1 MMYNR
6 NQPNYQYSDA
16 DTDAQ
21 HWTIQDEQVGLRLDR
36 FLTSVLPD
44 ISRTGVQQL
53 ISDGAVLVNEKPGKS
68 GYALRPHD
76 RVAVLHTSTRRVA
89 WEGSPQATQTL
100 PLEIVYEDDDILII
114 NKAAGMVV
122 HPAPGHYD
130 DTLVNALVARYPEF
144 QEEADRQSLRGN
156 LRPGIVHR
164 LDRDTS
170 GLLIVAKNAN
180 VQKALKE
187 QMKQHEIE
195 KRYIALVEGNVSLD
209 HGSIDAP
216 IGRDPRHRRQMTVTT
231 IDSREARTHF
241 RVLERFA
248 RHTLLLVQLETG
260 RTHQIRVHLKAIGHP
275 IVGDPV
281 YGSGRVSNDI
291 ALQRQ
296 FLHACQLRLT
306 HPSTGKALEVEA
318 PLPSD
323 LQALLD
329 HPERL

>member
-1 MMYNR
+1 MIYNR
-6 NQPNYQYSDA
+6 NQPNYQYSDT
-16 DTDAQ
+16 DTDEQ
-21 HWTIQDEQVGLRLDR
+21 RWTIQDEQVGLRLDR
-36 FLTSVLPD
+36 FLTSVLPH

-53 ISDGAVLVNEKPGKS
+53 IGAGVVLVNEKPGKS

-76 RVAVLHTSTRRVA
+76 RVAVLRTSTRRAA
-89 WEGSPQATQTL
+89 WEGSPQATQAW

-122 HPAPGHYD
+122 HPAPGHHN
-130 DTLVNALVARYPEF
+130 DTLVNALIARYPE
-144 QEEADRQSLRGN
+144 LRETEGN

-164 LDRDTS
+164 LDRNTS
-170 GLLIVAKNAN
+170 GLLIVAKNVN
-180 VQKALKE
+180 VQAALIE

-216 IGRDPRHRRQMTVTT
+216 IGRDPRHRQQMTITT

-248 RHTLLLVQLETG
+248 RHTLLLLQLETG
-260 RTHQIRVHLKAIGHP
+260 RTHQIRVHLQAIGHP
-275 IVGDPV
+275 VVGDPV
-281 YGSGRVSNDI
+281 YGSGRVSNAM

>member
-1 MMYNR
+1 MEKR
-6 NQPNYQYSDA
+6 NQPDYKRR
-16 DTDAQ
+16 DTDEQ
-21 HWTIQDEQVGLRLDR
+21 RWTIQEEQVGTRLDR
-36 FLTSVLPD
+36 FLTSVLSGF
-44 ISRTGVQQL
+44 SRTGVQQL
-53 ISDGAVLVNEKPGKS
+53 ITDGVVLVNGKAGRP
-68 GYALRPHD
+68 GYALRLHD
-76 RVAVLHTSTRRVA
+76 TVVAVLGTSPTSGA
-89 WEGSPQATQTL
+89 SPQATPGL

-130 DTLVNALVARYPEF
+130 DTLVNALVARYPEL
-144 QEEADRQSLRGN
+144 QGSERS

-170 GLLIVAKNAN
+170 GLLMVAKNVC
-180 VQKALKE
+180 VQAALVE
-187 QMKQHEIE
+187 QMKRHEIE
-195 KRYIALVEGNVSLD
+195 KRYIALVDGNVSLD

-216 IGRDPRHRRQMTVTT
+216 IGRDPRHRQQMAVTT

-260 RTHQIRVHLKAIGHP
+260 RTHQIRVHLKAIGHSV
-275 IVGDPV
+275 VGDPV
-281 YGSGRVSNDI
+281 YGSGRVSDGI

-296 FLHACQLRLT
+296 FLHAYQLRLI
-306 HPSTGKALEVEA
+306 HPSTGKTLEVEA
-318 PLPSD
+318 PLPAD
-323 LQALLD
+323 LQTLLD

>member
-1 MMYNR
+1 MDNH
-6 NQPNYQYSDA
+6 NQPNYRYRDANTGEQY
-16 DTDAQ
+16 
-21 HWTIQDEQVGLRLDR
+21 WGVQDEQVGLRLDR

-53 ISDGAVLVNEKPGKS
+53 ITDGVVLVNGKVSKS
-68 GYALRPHD
+68 GYALRLYDTVTVLRTSTHTAQ
-76 RVAVLHTSTRRVA
+76 RVAT
-89 WEGSPQATQTL
+89 PQAL
-100 PLEIVYEDDDILII
+100 PLEIVYEDNDILII

-130 DTLVNALVARYPEF
+130 DTLVNALAARYPEF
-144 QEEADRQSLRGN
+144 QGSGGN
-156 LRPGIVHR
+156 VRPGIVHR

-170 GLLIVAKNAN
+170 GLLIVAKNVSA
-180 VQKALKE
+180 QTALID
-187 QMKQHEIE
+187 QMKQHKIE

-216 IGRDPRHRRQMTVTT
+216 IGRDPRHRQRMTITT

-248 RHTLLLVQLETG
+248 QHTLLLLQLETG

-275 IVGDPV
+275 VVGDPV
-281 YGSGRVSNDI
+281 YGSGRMSDGI
-291 ALQRQ
+291 TLQRQ
-296 FLHACQLRLT
+296 FLHAYQLRLI

-323 LQALLD
+323 LQALLNRS
-329 HPERL
+329 ERL